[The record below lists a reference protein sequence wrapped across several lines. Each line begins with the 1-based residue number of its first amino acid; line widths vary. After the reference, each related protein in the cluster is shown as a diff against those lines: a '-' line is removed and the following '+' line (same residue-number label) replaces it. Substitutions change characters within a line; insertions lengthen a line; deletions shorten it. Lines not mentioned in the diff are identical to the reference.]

1 MNEALII
8 VAVVAVVAI
17 VVFFVKSRGRPSS
30 AEVEERPAV
39 AAAPEPAAP
48 AREEQLAAAVVAEP
62 AAEVVEEVAAEPAV
76 PAKPK
81 PSEGELK
88 ARVEASL
95 GESKQMLDDL
105 RQRSLE
111 AEGMAQQ
118 IVPGTLEIMAE
129 GLEEVE
135 ALAKK
140 KQWSQA
146 KDKADALEAQF
157 RLLMQTA
164 SREKHS

>member
-30 AEVEERPAV
+30 AEIEERPAV
-39 AAAPEPAAP
+39 AAAPEPAP
-48 AREEQLAAAVVAEP
+48 AREEPLAAAVVAEP
-62 AAEVVEEVAAEPAV
+62 AAEVVEEVPAE

-88 ARVEASL
+88 ARVESSL

-164 SREKHS
+164 SREKPS

>member
-17 VVFFVKSRGRPSS
+17 VVFLVKSRGRPSS

-39 AAAPEPAAP
+39 AAAPEPEPAAP
-48 AREEQLAAAVVAEP
+48 AREEPLAAAVVAEP
-62 AAEVVEEVAAEPAV
+62 AAEVVEVVAAE

-164 SREKHS
+164 SREKPS